1 MRDKVTGQC
10 PQTTTFEEKGEPKRY
25 RTEVLPLQYQPNALP
40 LGHTGSQ
47 LPPNQPQPLYTSG
60 RPPPTTRTCAKQ
72 TPAAGTGHVESLHE
86 CAAKIISVCLPFQR
100 VYVFLFLFCVCMGGG
115 GSVSPPLHPPTPS
128 FPLHFT
134 SQILHPGHPPTRNTP
149 PPTTTRSVPPLPPP
163 SLSSSSLQMSWSL
176 CRTYITETACGAN
189 KHEPPEQVI
198 CCTI

>member
-25 RTEVLPLQYQPNALP
+25 RAEVLPLQYQPNALP

-47 LPPNQPQPLYTSG
+47 LPPNQPRPLYTSG

-115 GSVSPPLHPPTPS
+115 GGFRVSTTPPSHTLIPA
-128 FPLHFT
+128 PLYL
-134 SQILHPGHPPTRNTP
+134 SNTP
-149 PPTTTRSVPPLPPP
+149 PRPP
-163 SLSSSSLQMSWSL
+163 SNPKYSTPNHHPLSPAPTPTVSLFQQF
-176 CRTYITETACGAN
+176 AN
-189 KHEPPEQVI
+189 VMESVSHIHNRDCLRCK
-198 CCTI
+198 